1 MIARLAVAA
10 ALVGSAVGAAVVLA
24 DEPAP
29 TPRPAV
35 PAVKTVVPPA
45 QPTPEPIE
53 ARDPRVVLEVPDPK
67 GAAAWAIRQFDTTF
81 TSRKG
86 KQTPGTCYDVGR
98 VQDGTFGWIGADGT
112 FKATEPGRGQTPGDC
127 PSAKVLDA
135 IEAVV
140 YRYATVTTPPGG
152 SPQPDRSITWGV
164 AQPQI
169 AEIVLPDEPPIV
181 PRGGLFLRLETG
193 RMPAAPLQRT
203 LQRSDGTRRHID
215 ELKRGGFRGE
225 VPAPETRTLAAV
237 APDPAGGR
245 PWGLIIGR
253 SRRGETCLSSPEQL
267 VGDAYAYID
276 SRLGIAFAGGIGGFF
291 NCKRKPPTRAFPM
304 RTETLIS
311 GIADPDP
318 RGRIE
323 RRVVEGRIVFSG
335 TVHPD
340 VVSITIT
347 TPHDVRTLI
356 PTPEHHAFVTVYAG
370 RFPGGEATATARFKD
385 GRTVTRS
392 LYVE

>member
-10 ALVGSAVGAAVVLA
+10 ALVGSAAGAAVVLA
-24 DEPAP
+24 VEPAP
-29 TPRPAV
+29 PPAV
-35 PAVKTVVPPA
+35 PAVKAVVPTP

-53 ARDPRVVLEVPDPK
+53 ARNPRVVLEVPDPK
-67 GAAAWAIRQFDTTF
+67 GAAAWAIRRFDTTF

-86 KQTPGTCYDVGR
+86 KQTPGTCYEAGR
-98 VQDGTFGWIGADGT
+98 VQDGTFGWIGPDGT
-112 FKATEPGRGQTPGDC
+112 FTATPPGRGLNPMHC
-127 PSAKVLDA
+127 PTAKMLDRL
-135 IEAVV
+135 EALVSGF
-140 YRYATVTTPPGG
+140 ATITTPPGG
-152 SPQPDRSITWGV
+152 SPQPDRSVIWGI

-169 AEIVLPDEPPIV
+169 VKITVPGKPPI
-181 PRGGLFLRLETG
+181 PTRGPFLTVETG
-193 RMPAAPLQRT
+193 SLPGALLERT
-203 LQRSDGTRRHID
+203 LERADGTRRHID
-215 ELKRGGFRGE
+215 DLARSGFRGE
-225 VPAPETRTLAAV
+225 APAPETHTLAAI

-245 PWGLIIGR
+245 PWGLIVARG
-253 SRRGETCLSSPEQL
+253 RRGSTCFSSPEQL
-267 VGDAYAYID
+267 VGDAYAYVAP
-276 SRLGIAFAGGIGGFF
+276 RLGLAYSTGIGGFF
-291 NCKRKPPTRAFPM
+291 DCTRKPPTRAFPM

-311 GIADPDP
+311 GLADPDP
-318 RGRIE
+318 RGRVE

-335 TVHPD
+335 IVHPD

-370 RFPGGEATATARFKD
+370 RFPGGEASATARLKD

>member
-1 MIARLAVAA
+1 MIARVAVAA
-10 ALVGSAVGAAVVLA
+10 ALAGSAVGAAVVLA

-29 TPRPAV
+29 SPRPAV
-35 PAVKTVVPPA
+35 QAVKPVA
-45 QPTPEPIE
+45 QSSQPTPPPIE
-53 ARDPRVVLEVPDPK
+53 ARNPRVVLEVPDPK
-67 GAAAWAIRQFDTTF
+67 GAAPWVVRRFETTS

-86 KQTPGTCYDVGR
+86 KKTPATCHELGR
-98 VQDGTFGWIGADGT
+98 LRDGAFGWIGGDGT
-112 FKATEPGRGQTPGDC
+112 FKVTQPGRGENPVDC
-127 PSAKVLDA
+127 PSPGVLKA

-152 SPQPDRSITWGV
+152 SPQPDRSITWGT
-164 AQPQI
+164 AQPQVAKI
-169 AEIVLPDEPPIV
+169 TLPGEPPIV
-181 PRGGLFLRLETG
+181 PRDGLFVRIEIGT
-193 RMPAAPLQRT
+193 MPAPALVRT
-203 LQRSDGTRRHID
+203 LERADGTRRHID
-215 ELKRGGFRGE
+215 DLKRGGFQGE
-225 VPAPETRTLAAV
+225 LPAPATRKVAAI

-253 SRRGETCLSSPEQL
+253 SKSGAACLSSPEQL
-267 VGDAYAYID
+267 VGDAYAYVD
-276 SRLGIAFAGGIGGFF
+276 PRLNIAFLGGIGGFF

-311 GIADPDP
+311 GIADPDQ
-318 RGRIE
+318 RGRVE

-340 VVSITIT
+340 VASITIT

-356 PTPEHHAFVTVYAG
+356 PTSEHHAFVTVYAG
-370 RFPGGEATATARFKD
+370 RFPGGEAKATARFKD